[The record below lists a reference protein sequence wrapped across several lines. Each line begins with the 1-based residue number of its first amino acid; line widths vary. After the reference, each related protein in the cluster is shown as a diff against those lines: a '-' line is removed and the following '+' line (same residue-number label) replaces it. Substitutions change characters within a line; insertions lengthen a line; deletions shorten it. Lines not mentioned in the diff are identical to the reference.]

1 ATAGQDLQP
10 GLPIVG
16 DVDPTISRPE
26 SPAGASAEATPHY
39 DKATADSAEPAMAD
53 VERLIEVLEDPA
65 EREKLL
71 ESLRALRA
79 VEEERA
85 AEDEAGLGSVVLG
98 AASEQME
105 RFSDGVVSLGAGLAD
120 LPAVVEWLIGQ
131 GRDPLARE
139 LWIEIALRLAT
150 ILGAAIAV
158 RWLVDK
164 LLARPRRMLS
174 PGESERIWIR
184 IPMQLARLLL
194 ALMIPA
200 AFAATAYGVLSVLH
214 TRETA
219 RLVVLAVVNAY
230 LIVAVITAIVRELLA
245 PDSAFARMLHVSG
258 ENAEY
263 ICLWVR
269 RLAIV
274 CVYGYFGCQ
283 AAFLLGLPAGAY
295 EVLLRLVGLVFAGL
309 IVVIVLQNRAAVA
322 HRIRGASTGG
332 VRARIADIWHVL
344 VIVYVIACFIVWAL
358 AIEGGF
364 AFLLRATILTVLA
377 IALALA
383 VSLGIGRLID
393 RGFSL
398 APEVKAR
405 HPGLEARANRYLPL
419 LRRFL
424 LGAVYVAVA
433 VALFEIWGFGTL
445 TWLVSESGSGLVHTV
460 ATILVTVLLAL
471 AASEA
476 LGLMIERYI
485 RRLDSQAGS
494 GGTRARTLLPLL
506 RTVFRIVIIV
516 LVVMIVLSELGIDIA
531 PLLAGA
537 GVIGLAIGF
546 GAQKLVQ
553 DVITGFFILVED
565 SISIGDFVDLG
576 THTGTVESI
585 SIRSIRMRDLEGTMH
600 TVPFSSV
607 NTVKNFS
614 RDFGYALMDIGVAYR
629 ENTDDVME
637 IMREVGTDMTED
649 PDIKRNILAPIDV
662 LGVHELGDSAVVI
675 RARFMTRPMM
685 QWSIKREFLRRI
697 KFAFDERGIEMPF
710 PHRTLYFGEDR
721 DGNAPPVRVRAL
733 EADAPAPD
741 RSERRERPAAKSQAF
756 RGAPE
761 PPPAGGSRESD

>member
-1 ATAGQDLQP
+1 
-10 GLPIVG
+10 
-16 DVDPTISRPE
+16 
-26 SPAGASAEATPHY
+26 
-39 DKATADSAEPAMAD
+39 M
-53 VERLIEVLEDPA
+53 
-65 EREKLL
+65 
-71 ESLRALRA
+71 
-79 VEEERA
+79 
-85 AEDEAGLGSVVLG
+85 
-98 AASEQME
+98 
-105 RFSDGVVSLGAGLAD
+105 
-120 LPAVVEWLIGQ
+120 IGQ

-158 RWLVDK
+158 RWLVEK

-174 PGESERIWIR
+174 PGDSERIWIR

-200 AFAATAYGVLSVLH
+200 AFAATAYGVLSFLYA
-214 TRETA
+214 RETT

-230 LIVAVITAIVRELLA
+230 LIVAVITTIARELLA
-245 PDSAFARMLHVSG
+245 PDSAFARLLHASG

-274 CVYGYFGCQ
+274 CVYGYFACQ

-309 IVVIVLQNRAAVA
+309 IVVLILQNRAAVA
-322 HRIRGASTGG
+322 IRIRGASIGG
-332 VRARIADIWHVL
+332 LRARVADIWHVL
-344 VIVYVIACFIVWAL
+344 AIVYVIACFVVWAL

-383 VSLGIGRLID
+383 VSFGIGRLID

-424 LGAVYVAVA
+424 LVAVYVAVA

-506 RTVFRIVIIV
+506 RNVFRIVMIV
-516 LVVMIVLSELGIDIA
+516 LVVMVVLSELGIDIA

-565 SISIGDFVDLG
+565 SISVGDFVDVG
-576 THTGTVESI
+576 THTGTVESMN
-585 SIRSIRMRDLEGTMH
+585 IRSIRMRDLEGTVH

-614 RDFGYALMDIGVAYR
+614 RDFGFALMDIGVAYR
-629 ENTDDVME
+629 ENTDEVIE
-637 IMREVGTDMTED
+637 VMREVGTAMAED
-649 PDIKRNILAPIDV
+649 PDIKGSILAPIDV
-662 LGVHELGDSAVVI
+662 LGVHELADSAVVI
-675 RARFMTRPMM
+675 RARFMTRPLM

-697 KFAFDERGIEMPF
+697 KFAFDERGIEIPF
-710 PHRTLYFGEDR
+710 PHRTLFFGEDR
-721 DGNAPPVRVRAL
+721 DGNAPPVRVRTL
-733 EADAPAPD
+733 EGDAPALD
-741 RSERRERPAAKSQAF
+741 RPEPHERPAARPQRFA
-756 RGAPE
+756 GTPE
-761 PPPAGGSRESD
+761 PPPAGGSRDSD